1 MNDTDKL
8 WKSYSKKKSPE
19 IKEALILEY
28 VHLVKYVAGRLT
40 LTLGQYVDFDDLVGY
55 GVFGLIDAI
64 DKFDYDKGFK
74 FETYAS
80 LRIRGS
86 IIDSIRK
93 LDWVPRSIRTQVK
106 ELERANQKLEI
117 ELGRDP
123 TEEELA
129 KELNVSTSEVQEMIK
144 KTSISSLIS
153 LDEFSEQKGAQSE
166 TLGSNYYSPESEL
179 DKKEAK
185 KVLLEALH
193 TLTEKEQYVINL
205 YYFDELTLKEISK
218 ILEVSESRI
227 SQVHSK
233 AIFKLNNKLGKY
245 KSILFN
251 N

>member
-1 MNDTDKL
+1 M
-8 WKSYSKKKSPE
+8 
-19 IKEALILEY
+19 
-28 VHLVKYVAGRLT
+28 
-40 LTLGQYVDFDDLVGY
+40 GY
-55 GVFGLIDAI
+55 GIFGLIDAI
-64 DKFDYDKGFK
+64 DKFDYYKGFK

-93 LDWVPRSIRTQVK
+93 LDWVPRSVRTQVK
-106 ELERANQKLEI
+106 ELERANSKLEVM
-117 ELGRDP
+117 LGREP
-123 TEEELA
+123 SEEELA
-129 KELNVSTSEVQEMIK
+129 EELGVTIDEIREMIK
-144 KTSISSLIS
+144 KSSVSSLIS
-153 LDEFSEQKGAQSE
+153 LDEYTEQKGAQGD
-166 TLGSNYYSPESEL
+166 LISNNFCIPENEL
-179 DKKEAK
+179 EKKEAK
-185 KVLLEALH
+185 KILIEALH

-245 KSILFN
+245 RSILFN